1 MLFQYSRLRFS
12 DRYTLYNVN
21 SPRKRHIR
29 KTLRVCFLFDETTL
43 TIKVLSDCKLNHYR
57 IKRGKEIIERSVHR
71 WHFSDKKFR
80 CGQTY
85 VFEEYPY
92 ACLNLLNFVYIVVC
106 DVETALDNVKLAIVL
121 QIFFPPPPPKK
132 FSWDKFPVSPM
143 SMFYFIVLFVLVYQF
158 HGKSFYN
165 LHIQSQLKKII
176 AYSYSFYID
185 DGKPSCLHTSV
196 AIQGVSC
203 LHTSVGIQGVSCL
216 HTSVAIQGVSVC
228 TLQ

>member
-1 MLFQYSRLRFS
+1 MF
-12 DRYTLYNVN
+12 
-21 SPRKRHIR
+21 I
-29 KTLRVCFLFDETTL
+29 
-43 TIKVLSDCKLNHYR
+43 
-57 IKRGKEIIERSVHR
+57 
-71 WHFSDKKFR
+71 
-80 CGQTY
+80 
-85 VFEEYPY
+85 
-92 ACLNLLNFVYIVVC
+92 LLC

-132 FSWDKFPVSPM
+132 FSWGKFPVSSM

-185 DGKPSCLHTSV
+185 DGKPFAHISSNPGGVMFAHFSRNPGGVMFAHFSSNPGGVCLHTSV

-203 LHTSVGIQGVSCL
+203 LHTSVGIQGVSYL
-216 HTSVAIQGVSVC
+216 HTSIAI
-228 TLQ
+228 

>member
-1 MLFQYSRLRFS
+1 MF
-12 DRYTLYNVN
+12 
-21 SPRKRHIR
+21 I
-29 KTLRVCFLFDETTL
+29 
-43 TIKVLSDCKLNHYR
+43 
-57 IKRGKEIIERSVHR
+57 
-71 WHFSDKKFR
+71 
-80 CGQTY
+80 
-85 VFEEYPY
+85 
-92 ACLNLLNFVYIVVC
+92 LLC

-132 FSWDKFPVSPM
+132 FSWGKFPVSSM

-165 LHIQSQLKKII
+165 LHMQSQLKKII

-203 LHTSVGIQGVSCL
+203 LHTSVEIQGVSCL